1 MSELFDLEND
11 KRRNILS
18 FLVSFLLG
26 SFCMLVTL
34 LLSNLIF
41 GKYSLTKGDVMYNY
55 IPAIRDLCRDI
66 ISGNSIFYTWTYG
79 LGTNTSLYNAYY
91 SFSPLNILYLLFYK
105 GDMNAV
111 TAVCIVLKTGLAA
124 LCFNYFVAKCYKVDC
139 RYAILFSVFYSMC
152 SYQVAFNVHNIIW
165 LDAMYVLPMALA
177 AVYKLVEEGK
187 AGALA
192 FWLTYIF
199 ISQFYMGY
207 MIGIISVAYLLVFIY
222 GRKREKAENLLIYRR
237 FAVAVLCAIGV
248 AAVIWLP
255 ALMFLLDNAE
265 AGLQGFS
272 ALKANVV
279 DVYNQLFWGEVS
291 NFDAVFPYIFC
302 GTPAL
307 LLVPSFLLNRN
318 IDKRM
323 RIGFGTVIVFLL
335 ISCVITPVYALWHG
349 FDEPD
354 LYAYRFSYIIS
365 FLFCLLSAIAINHM
379 KEVKLSMM
387 TCLLFVNVLIYIV
400 EMFWQK
406 SRYNQSAVSNS
417 IAFGIINLLLC
428 LIWISLIWGI
438 MVKGSNQK
446 LKIFISGMM
455 IVLAIFEMTANGYVI
470 LEYKGRLN
478 GAYDKNHF
486 NAWAECDEILSNAL
500 TQDESLYRVD
510 MVQDMNPSAGTYWGV
525 NSMSYFCSAE
535 NVKLRYTLSKLG
547 LWSSPRT
554 VTGHGLTPVTD
565 MLLGVKYNAYG
576 AIPSEDGQ
584 LMLGINANDYVLSL
598 GFMTA
603 EDGMESVSLV
613 GANAFENNNDLVSAM
628 TGQNEKVFNKI
639 DNADVECIAEGI
651 IIEDKDSAVSYS
663 LAEGDE
669 HFVKYIIPNDSQKSI
684 YGSVVNES
692 SHYDPNT
699 FRVVDKDEIP
709 INTNGSLT
717 ISYIKPLYIED
728 NVSSLLI
735 STGEH
740 STEQEV
746 GGIVFYELD
755 EAVLQSAYDKLATE
769 QFEITEFKDGHIAGN
784 VVVSDR
790 KMLFTSIPYDKGW
803 KAYVDGKKVE
813 VEAVVDGAF
822 MAVRIEDSGVHEVVF
837 DYSTPG
843 LLTGAIIS
851 VFCLVICL
859 FVYRKKEY

>member
-41 GKYSLTKGDVMYNY
+41 GKYSLIKGDVMYNY

-139 RYAILFSVFYSMC
+139 RYAILFSVFFSMC

-207 MIGIISVAYLLVFIY
+207 MIGIISVAYLLVCIY

-272 ALKANVV
+272 ALRANVV

-291 NFDAVFPYIFC
+291 DFDAAFPYIFC

-307 LLVPSFLLNRN
+307 LLVPLFLLNRN

-323 RIGFGTVIVFLL
+323 RIGFGVIIAFLF
-335 ISCVITPVYALWHG
+335 ISCVMTPVYALWHG

-354 LYAYRFSYIIS
+354 LYAYRFSYIIC
-365 FLFCLLSAIAINHM
+365 FMFCFLSAITINRM

-387 TCLLFVNVLIYIV
+387 ICLLVVNVLIYIV

-406 SRYNQSAVSNS
+406 SRYDQSVVSNS
-417 IAFGIINLLLC
+417 VIFGIINLLLC
-428 LIWISLIWGI
+428 LIWSLLIWGSV
-438 MVKGSNQK
+438 VKGSNQK

-455 IVLAIFEMTANGYVI
+455 IALAIVEMTANGYVI
-470 LEYKGRLN
+470 LEYKGGLN
-478 GAYDKNHF
+478 GAYDKNIF
-486 NAWAECDEILSNAL
+486 KAWAECDEILANAL
-500 TQDESLYRVD
+500 AQDENLYRVD
-510 MVQDMNPSAGTYWGV
+510 MVQDRNPSAGTYWGV

-535 NVKLRYTLSKLG
+535 NVKLRNALSKLG
-547 LWSSPRT
+547 LWSSPRM
-554 VTGHGLTPVTD
+554 VTGHGLTPVTG

-584 LMLGINANDYVLSL
+584 FMLGINANDYALSL
-598 GFMTA
+598 GYMVA
-603 EDGMESVSLV
+603 EDGMESVSLA
-613 GANAFENNNDLVSAM
+613 GENAFENNNILVYAI
-628 TGQNEKVFNKI
+628 TGQNEKVFNEI
-639 DNADVECIAEGI
+639 DDADVECIAEGI
-651 IIEDKDSAVSYS
+651 AVEDMGDSIDFS
-663 LAEGDE
+663 LVEGDE
-669 HFVKYIIPNDSQKSI
+669 HFVKYVVSNDSQKSI

-699 FRVVDKDEIP
+699 FKIVDRDEIP
-709 INTNGSLT
+709 VNTNGSLT
-717 ISYIKPLYIED
+717 VSYIKPLYIED
-728 NVSSLLI
+728 NASSLLI
-735 STGEH
+735 STGER
-740 STEQEV
+740 SIGQEV
-746 GGIVFYELD
+746 GGIAFYELD
-755 EAVLQSAYDKLATE
+755 EAVLEDVYDKLATE
-769 QFEITEFKDGHIAGN
+769 QYEITEYKDGHIAGN

-803 KAYVDGKKVE
+803 KAYVDGKRVE
-813 VEAVVDGAF
+813 TEAVVDGAF
-822 MAVRIEDSGVHEVVF
+822 LAIRIEDSGVHKVVL
-837 DYSTPG
+837 DYITPG
-843 LLTGAIIS
+843 LLPGTIIS
-851 VFCLVICL
+851 VFSLVVSL
-859 FVYRKKEY
+859 FAYRKRKH